1 MVCGQMFVMKEGFA
15 LNRLKLLTMSDIP
28 TEEVQWLWYPY
39 LPRGKITIIQGDPG
53 EGKTTF
59 VLALAALLT
68 CGLPMPGGAESL
80 PPMNIIYQTAED
92 GLADT
97 VKPRLTALGA
107 DCSRVLVIDE
117 SERELTLSDHRI
129 AQAIQETDAGLLVL
143 DPIQAYLG
151 EGVDMHRAN
160 EVRPVFKRLGQL
172 AEQTS
177 CAIVLVGHMNKM
189 QGVKSAYRGL
199 GSIDFRAAA
208 RSVLLVGR
216 SREDSETRVVVHD
229 KSSLAPEG
237 ASILFS
243 LHSDTGF
250 SWNGF
255 CDTTASELL
264 SGSGSSTTK
273 TEQAE
278 RLLLELL
285 KDGEVASEELLK
297 QSSALGISERTLKI
311 AKQNQGVVS
320 VRRGDRWY
328 ATLPDT
334 GQEGKGVTC

>member
-1 MVCGQMFVMKEGFA
+1 MVCGQMIEMKEGFA
-15 LNRLKLLTMSDIP
+15 LNKLKLLTMSDIP
-28 TEEVQWLWYPY
+28 TEDVQWLWYPY

-68 CGLPMPGGAESL
+68 CGLPMPGDAESL

-107 DCSRVLVIDE
+107 DCSRVLVIDK

-129 AQAIQETDAGLLVL
+129 AQAIQETDSGLLVL

-151 EGVDMHRAN
+151 EGVDKLKAN
-160 EVRPVFKRLGQL
+160 EVRRMLRRVGEL
-172 AEQTS
+172 AS
-177 CAIVLVGHMNKM
+177 LAGCAIVLVGHMNKM

-216 SREDSETRVVVHD
+216 SKDGPETRVVVHD
-229 KSSLAPEG
+229 KSSLSPEG

-243 LHSDTGF
+243 LHSDIGF
-250 SWNGF
+250 SWDGF
-255 CDTTASELL
+255 CDITASELL

-285 KDGEVASEELLK
+285 KHGEVASEELLK

-328 ATLPDT
+328 ARLPDT
-334 GQEGKGVTC
+334 GQEGKGATC

>member
-1 MVCGQMFVMKEGFA
+1 MNK
-15 LNRLKLLTMSDIP
+15 LKLLTMSDIP
-28 TEEVQWLWYPY
+28 AEEVRWLWYPY

-68 CGLPMPGGAESL
+68 RGLPMPGCTESR

-107 DCSRVLVIDE
+107 DCSKVLVIDE
-117 SERELTLSDHRI
+117 SERELTLSDRRL
-129 AQAIQETDAGLLVL
+129 AQAIQETDAGLFVL

-151 EGVDMHRAN
+151 DGVDMHRAN
-160 EVRPVFKRLGQL
+160 EVRPIFKRLGQL
-172 AEQTS
+172 AEQTG

-189 QGVKSAYRGL
+189 QGAKSAYRGL

-216 SREDSETRVVVHD
+216 SKDDPNMRVVVHD

-237 ASILFS
+237 QSILFS
-243 LHSDTGF
+243 LDSESGF
-250 SWNGF
+250 TWDGF

-264 SGSGSSTTK
+264 SGSGPTITK

-278 RLLLELL
+278 KLILEMLES
-285 KDGEVASEELLK
+285 GEVASDKLLHR
-297 QSSALGISERTLKI
+297 STALGISERTLKI
-311 AKQNQGVVS
+311 AKQNLGVS
-320 VRRGDRWY
+320 AIRRGDRWY
-328 ATLPDT
+328 VQMAEPI
-334 GQEGKGVTC
+334 QEGKGVMC

>member
-1 MVCGQMFVMKEGFA
+1 MSK
-15 LNRLKLLTMSDIP
+15 LKLLTMSDIP
-28 TEEVQWLWYPY
+28 AEEVRWLWYPY

-59 VLALAALLT
+59 VLALASLLT
-68 CGLPMPGGAESL
+68 RGLPAPGNTESQ

-117 SERELTLSDHRI
+117 SERELTLSDRRL
-129 AQAIQETDAGLLVL
+129 AQAIQETGAGLLVL

-151 EGVDMHRAN
+151 DGVDMHRAN
-160 EVRPVFKRLGQL
+160 EVRPIFKRLGQL
-172 AEQTS
+172 AEQTG

-189 QGVKSAYRGL
+189 QGAKSAYRGL

-216 SREDSETRVVVHD
+216 SKDDAETRVVVHD

-243 LHSDTGF
+243 LHADTGF
-250 SWNGF
+250 SWSGF

-264 SGSGSSTTK
+264 SGSSPAATK

-285 KDGEVASEELLK
+285 EKGEVSSEELVRR
-297 QSSALGISERTLKI
+297 SSALGISERTLKI

-320 VRRGDRWY
+320 VRRGGRWY
-328 ATLPDT
+328 AKLPDT
-334 GQEGKGVTC
+334 SQEGKGVMR

>member
-1 MVCGQMFVMKEGFA
+1 MVCGQMIEMKEGFA
-15 LNRLKLLTMSDIP
+15 LNKLKLLTMSDIP
-28 TEEVQWLWYPY
+28 TEDVQWLWYPY

-68 CGLPMPGGAESL
+68 CGLPMPGDAESL

-107 DCSRVLVIDE
+107 DCSRVLVIDK

-129 AQAIQETDAGLLVL
+129 AQAIQETDSGLLVL

-160 EVRPVFKRLGQL
+160 EVRPIFKRLGQL
-172 AEQTS
+172 AEQTG

-216 SREDSETRVVVHD
+216 SKDGPETRVVVHD
-229 KSSLAPEG
+229 KSSLSPEG

-243 LHSDTGF
+243 LHSDIGF
-250 SWNGF
+250 SWDGF
-255 CDTTASELL
+255 CDITASELL

-285 KDGEVASEELLK
+285 KHGEVASEELLK

-328 ATLPDT
+328 ARLPDT

>member
-1 MVCGQMFVMKEGFA
+1 MSK
-15 LNRLKLLTMSDIP
+15 LKLLTMSDIP
-28 TEEVQWLWYPY
+28 AEEVRWLWYPY

-59 VLALAALLT
+59 VLALASLLT
-68 CGLPMPGGAESL
+68 RGLSVPGNTESQ

-117 SERELTLSDHRI
+117 SERELTLSDRRL
-129 AQAIQETDAGLLVL
+129 AQAIQETGAGLLVL

-151 EGVDMHRAN
+151 DGVDMHRAN
-160 EVRPVFKRLGQL
+160 EVRPIFKRLGQL
-172 AEQTS
+172 AEQTG

-189 QGVKSAYRGL
+189 QGAKSAYRGL

-216 SREDSETRVVVHD
+216 SKDDAETRVVVHD

-243 LHSDTGF
+243 LHADTGF
-250 SWNGF
+250 SWSGF

-264 SGSGSSTTK
+264 SGSSPAATK

-285 KDGEVASEELLK
+285 EKGEISSEELVRR
-297 QSSALGISERTLKI
+297 SSALGISERTLKI

-320 VRRGDRWY
+320 VRRGGRWY
-328 ATLPDT
+328 AKLPDT
-334 GQEGKGVTC
+334 SQEGKGVIR

>member
-1 MVCGQMFVMKEGFA
+1 M
-15 LNRLKLLTMSDIP
+15 
-28 TEEVQWLWYPY
+28 QWFWYPY
-39 LPRGKITIIQGDPG
+39 LSRSKITIIQCDPG
-53 EGKTTF
+53 EDKTTI

-68 CGLPMPGGAESL
+68 CGLPMPGDAESL

-97 VKPRLTALGA
+97 VKSRLTALGA

-160 EVRPVFKRLGQL
+160 EVRPIFKRLGQL
-172 AEQTS
+172 AEQTG
-177 CAIVLVGHMNKM
+177 CAIVLVG
-189 QGVKSAYRGL
+189 
-199 GSIDFRAAA
+199 
-208 RSVLLVGR
+208 RSKD
-216 SREDSETRVVVHD
+216 DSETRVAVHD

-264 SGSGSSTTK
+264 SGSGSSATK

-285 KDGEVASEELLK
+285 KHGEVASEELLK

-311 AKQNQGVVS
+311 AKQNRGVIS
-320 VRRGDRWY
+320 LRRGDRWY
-328 ATLPDT
+328 AKLPDT

>member
-1 MVCGQMFVMKEGFA
+1 MNK
-15 LNRLKLLTMSDIP
+15 LKLLNMRDIP
-28 TEEVQWLWYPY
+28 AEEVRWLWYPY

-68 CGLPMPGGAESL
+68 RGRPMPGSTECQL
-80 PPMNIIYQTAED
+80 PMNIIYQTAED

-117 SERELTLSDHRI
+117 SERELTLSDRRL
-129 AQAIQETDAGLLVL
+129 AQAIDAAGAGLLVL

-151 EGVDMHRAN
+151 DGVDMHRAN
-160 EVRPVFKRLGQL
+160 EVRPIFKRLGQL
-172 AEQTS
+172 AERTG

-189 QGVKSAYRGL
+189 QGAKSAYRGL

-216 SREDSETRVVVHD
+216 SRDDSDVRVVVHD

-250 SWNGF
+250 SWCGF

-264 SGSGSSTTK
+264 SGTGPGATK

-297 QSSALGISERTLKI
+297 RSSALGISERTLKI

-320 VRRGDRWY
+320 VRKGDRWY
-328 ATLPDT
+328 TKLPDS
-334 GQEGKGVTC
+334 G

>member
-1 MVCGQMFVMKEGFA
+1 MSK
-15 LNRLKLLTMSDIP
+15 LKLLTMSEIP
-28 TEEVQWLWYPY
+28 TEKVQWLWYPY
-39 LPRGKITIIQGDPG
+39 LPKGKITIVQGDPG

-59 VLALAALLT
+59 VLALSALLT
-68 CGLPMPGGAESL
+68 HGLPMPGCTEGT

-97 VKPRLTALGA
+97 VKPRLTTLGA

-117 SERELTLSDHRI
+117 SERELTLSDRRL
-129 AQAIQETDAGLLVL
+129 AQAIQETNAGLLVL

-151 EGVDMHRAN
+151 DGVDMHRAN
-160 EVRPVFKRLGQL
+160 EVRPIFKRLGQL

-177 CAIVLVGHMNKM
+177 CAILLVGHMNKM

-216 SREDSETRVVVHD
+216 SKDDPDVRVVVHD

-237 ASILFS
+237 ASVLFS
-243 LHSDTGF
+243 LNSEQGF

-255 CDTTASELL
+255 CDTTASDLL
-264 SGSGSSTTK
+264 SGSGPSITK

-278 RLLLELL
+278 HLLLELL
-285 KDGEVASEELLK
+285 QNGEVASEELLR
-297 QSSALGISERTLKI
+297 QASALGISERTLKI
-311 AKQNQGVVS
+311 AKQNRGVIS

-328 ATLPDT
+328 ARLPDT
-334 GQEGKGVTC
+334 CQEGKGVMC

>member
-1 MVCGQMFVMKEGFA
+1 M
-15 LNRLKLLTMSDIP
+15 
-28 TEEVQWLWYPY
+28 
-39 LPRGKITIIQGDPG
+39 
-53 EGKTTF
+53 
-59 VLALAALLT
+59 ALASVSPQGQDYHRPGRPGRGQDHLRAGAGGSAYT
-68 CGLPMPGGAESL
+68 GLPMPGDTESL
-80 PPMNIIYQTAED
+80 PPMNVIYQTAED

-107 DCSRVLVIDE
+107 DCSCVLVIDE
-117 SERELTLSDHRI
+117 SERELTLSDRRLS
-129 AQAIQETDAGLLVL
+129 QAIQETGAGLLVL

-151 EGVDMHRAN
+151 DGVDMHRAN
-160 EVRPVFKRLGQL
+160 EVRPIFKRLGQL
-172 AEQTS
+172 AEQTG

-216 SREDSETRVVVHD
+216 SKDDSVVRVVVHD

-255 CDTTASELL
+255 CDTTAGELL
-264 SGSGSSTTK
+264 SGNGPGTTK

-285 KDGEVASEELLK
+285 KNGEVASEELVRE
-297 QSSALGISERTLKI
+297 SSARGISERTLKI
-311 AKQNQGVVS
+311 AKQNQGIIS
-320 VRRGDRWY
+320 VRRGDHWY
-328 ATLPDT
+328 AKLSDS
-334 GQEGKGVTC
+334 GQEGKGVMC

>member
-1 MVCGQMFVMKEGFA
+1 MNK
-15 LNRLKLLTMSDIP
+15 LKLLTMSDIP
-28 TEEVQWLWYPY
+28 AEEVRWLWYPY

-68 CGLPMPGGAESL
+68 RGLPMPGCTESR

-107 DCSRVLVIDE
+107 DCSKVLDIDE
-117 SERELTLSDHRI
+117 SERELTLSDRRL
-129 AQAIQETDAGLLVL
+129 AQAIQETDAGLFVL

-151 EGVDMHRAN
+151 DGVDMHRAN
-160 EVRPVFKRLGQL
+160 EVRPIFKRLGQL
-172 AEQTS
+172 AEQTG

-216 SREDSETRVVVHD
+216 SKDDEQVRVVVHD

-237 ASILFS
+237 KSILFS

-250 SWNGF
+250 SWSGF
-255 CDTTASELL
+255 CDTTANELL
-264 SGSGSSTTK
+264 SGSGPSITK

-285 KDGEVASEELLK
+285 KDGEVASEELVRR
-297 QSSALGISERTLKI
+297 STALGISERTLKI

-320 VRRGDRWY
+320 VRRGERWY
-328 ATLPDT
+328 ARLSDP

>member
-1 MVCGQMFVMKEGFA
+1 MSK
-15 LNRLKLLTMSDIP
+15 LKLLTMSDIP
-28 TEEVQWLWYPY
+28 AEEVRWLWYPY

-59 VLALAALLT
+59 VLALASLLT
-68 CGLPMPGGAESL
+68 RGLPVPGNTESQ

-117 SERELTLSDHRI
+117 SERELTLSDRRL
-129 AQAIQETDAGLLVL
+129 AQAIQETGAGLLVL

-151 EGVDMHRAN
+151 DGVDMHRAN
-160 EVRPVFKRLGQL
+160 EVRPIFKRLGQL
-172 AEQTS
+172 AEQTG

-189 QGVKSAYRGL
+189 QGAKSAYRGL

-216 SREDSETRVVVHD
+216 SKDDAETRVVVHD

-243 LHSDTGF
+243 LHADTGF
-250 SWNGF
+250 SWSGF

-264 SGSGSSTTK
+264 SGSSPAATK

-285 KDGEVASEELLK
+285 EKTK
-297 QSSALGISERTLKI
+297 R
-311 AKQNQGVVS
+311 
-320 VRRGDRWY
+320 
-328 ATLPDT
+328 
-334 GQEGKGVTC
+334 

>member
-1 MVCGQMFVMKEGFA
+1 MNK
-15 LNRLKLLTMSDIP
+15 LKLLTMSDIP
-28 TEEVQWLWYPY
+28 AEEVQWLWYPY

-68 CGLPMPGGAESL
+68 QGLPVSGGTDGQ

-117 SERELTLSDHRI
+117 SERELTLSDRRL
-129 AQAIQETDAGLLVL
+129 AQAIDEAGAGLLVL

-151 EGVDMHRAN
+151 DGVDMHRAN
-160 EVRPVFKRLGQL
+160 EVRPIFKRLGQL
-172 AEQTS
+172 AEQTG

-189 QGVKSAYRGL
+189 QGAKAAYRGL

-216 SREDSETRVVVHD
+216 SRDDSDVRVVVHD

-250 SWNGF
+250 SWRGF

-264 SGSGSSTTK
+264 SGTGPSATK

-297 QSSALGISERTLKI
+297 RSTALGISERTLKI

-320 VRRGDRWY
+320 VRKGDRWY
-328 ATLPDT
+328 TKLPDS
-334 GQEGKGVTC
+334 G

>member
-1 MVCGQMFVMKEGFA
+1 MVCGLITEMEEEIS
-15 LNRLKLLTMSDIP
+15 LNKLKLLTMSDIP
-28 TEEVQWLWYPY
+28 TEEARWLWYPY
-39 LPRGKITIIQGDPG
+39 LPKGKITIIQGDPG

-59 VLALAALLT
+59 VLALTALLT
-68 CGLPMPGGAESL
+68 HGLPMPGCTESL

-107 DCSRVLVIDE
+107 DCSKVLVIDE
-117 SERELTLSDHRI
+117 SERELTLSDRRL
-129 AQAIQETDAGLLVL
+129 AQAIQKAGAGLLVL

-151 EGVDMHRAN
+151 EGVNMHRAN
-160 EVRPVFKRLGQL
+160 EIRPIFKRLGQL
-172 AEQTS
+172 AEQTG

-189 QGVKSAYRGL
+189 QGAKSAYRGL

-216 SREDSETRVVVHD
+216 SKDDPETRVVVHD

-250 SWNGF
+250 SWSGF

-264 SGSGSSTTK
+264 SGSGPGVTK

-285 KDGEVASEELLK
+285 KGGEVASEELLK

-311 AKQNQGVVS
+311 AKQNRGVIS
-320 VRRGDRWY
+320 LRRGDRWY
-328 ATLPDT
+328 AKLPDT

>member
-1 MVCGQMFVMKEGFA
+1 MVCGLITEMEEEIS
-15 LNRLKLLTMSDIP
+15 LNKLKLLTMSDIP
-28 TEEVQWLWYPY
+28 TEEVRWLWYPY
-39 LPRGKITIIQGDPG
+39 LPKGKITIIQGDPG

-59 VLALAALLT
+59 VLALTALLT
-68 CGLPMPGGAESL
+68 HGLPMPNCTESL

-107 DCSRVLVIDE
+107 DCSKVLVIDE
-117 SERELTLSDHRI
+117 SERELTLSDRRL
-129 AQAIQETDAGLLVL
+129 AQAIQEAGAGLLVL

-151 EGVDMHRAN
+151 DGVDMHRAN
-160 EVRPVFKRLGQL
+160 EVRPIFKRLGQL
-172 AEQTS
+172 AEQTG

-189 QGVKSAYRGL
+189 QGAKSAYRGL

-216 SREDSETRVVVHD
+216 SKDDPETRMVVHD

-250 SWNGF
+250 SWSGF

-264 SGSGSSTTK
+264 SGSGPSTTK
-273 TEQAE
+273 TERAE
-278 RLLLELL
+278 RLLLERL
-285 KDGEVASEELLK
+285 KGGEVASEELLK

-311 AKQNQGVVS
+311 AKQNCGVIS
-320 VRRGDRWY
+320 LRRGDRWY
-328 ATLPDT
+328 AKLPDT

>member
-1 MVCGQMFVMKEGFA
+1 MNK
-15 LNRLKLLTMSDIP
+15 LKLLTMSDIP
-28 TEEVQWLWYPY
+28 VEEVRWLWYPY

-68 CGLPMPGGAESL
+68 QGLPVPGGADGQ

-107 DCSRVLVIDE
+107 DCSSVLVIDE
-117 SERELTLSDHRI
+117 SERELTLSDRRL
-129 AQAIQETDAGLLVL
+129 AQAIDEAGAGLLVL
-143 DPIQAYLG
+143 DPIQAYLSD
-151 EGVDMHRAN
+151 GVDMHRAN
-160 EVRPVFKRLGQL
+160 EVRPIFKRLGQL
-172 AEQTS
+172 AERTG

-189 QGVKSAYRGL
+189 QGAKSAYRGL

-216 SREDSETRVVVHD
+216 SRDDSDVRVVVHD

-250 SWNGF
+250 SWRGF
-255 CDTTASELL
+255 CDTTANELL
-264 SGSGSSTTK
+264 SGTGPSATK

-278 RLLLELL
+278 HLLLELL

-297 QSSALGISERTLKI
+297 RSSALGISERTLKI

-328 ATLPDT
+328 TKLPDS
-334 GQEGKGVTC
+334 G

>member
-1 MVCGQMFVMKEGFA
+1 
-15 LNRLKLLTMSDIP
+15 
-28 TEEVQWLWYPY
+28 
-39 LPRGKITIIQGDPG
+39 
-53 EGKTTF
+53 
-59 VLALAALLT
+59 
-68 CGLPMPGGAESL
+68 
-80 PPMNIIYQTAED
+80 MNIIYQTAED

-107 DCSRVLVIDE
+107 DCSKVLVIDE
-117 SERELTLSDHRI
+117 SERELTLSDRRL
-129 AQAIQETDAGLLVL
+129 AQAIQETDAGLFVL

-151 EGVDMHRAN
+151 DGVDMHRAN
-160 EVRPVFKRLGQL
+160 EVRPIFKRLGQL
-172 AEQTS
+172 AEQTG

-216 SREDSETRVVVHD
+216 SKDDEQVRVVVHD

-250 SWNGF
+250 SWSGF

-264 SGSGSSTTK
+264 SGSGPGVTK

-285 KDGEVASEELLK
+285 KGGEVASEELLK

-311 AKQNQGVVS
+311 AKQNRGVIS
-320 VRRGDRWY
+320 LRRGDRWY
-328 ATLPDT
+328 AKLPDT

>member
-1 MVCGQMFVMKEGFA
+1 MYGQGKKAEEEKK
-15 LNRLKLLTMSDIP
+15 LNKLKLLNMSEIP
-28 TEEVQWLWYPY
+28 EEEVRWLWYSY
-39 LPRGKITIIQGDPG
+39 LPRGKITIVQGDPG

-68 CGLPMPGGAESL
+68 RGLPMPGGADNQPS
-80 PPMNIIYQTAED
+80 MNIIYQTAED

-97 VKPRLTALGA
+97 VKPRLTTLGA

-117 SERELTLSDHRI
+117 SERELTLSDQRL
-129 AQAIQETDAGLLVL
+129 AQAIRETGAGLLVL

-151 EGVDMHRAN
+151 DGVDMHRAN
-160 EVRPVFKRLGQL
+160 EVRPLFKRLGQL
-172 AEQTS
+172 AEQTG

-189 QGVKSAYRGL
+189 QGAKSAYRGL

-216 SREDSETRVVVHD
+216 SKDDPDVRVVVHD

-243 LHSDTGF
+243 LHSDIGF
-250 SWNGF
+250 SWSGF

-264 SGSGSSTTK
+264 SGSGPGVTK

-285 KDGEVASEELLK
+285 KHGEVASEELLK

-311 AKQNQGVVS
+311 AKQNQGVIS

-328 ATLPDT
+328 AKLPDT
-334 GQEGKGVTC
+334 GQAGKGVTC

>member
-1 MVCGQMFVMKEGFA
+1 MNK
-15 LNRLKLLTMSDIP
+15 LKLLTMSDIP
-28 TEEVQWLWYPY
+28 AEEVRWLWYPY

-59 VLALAALLT
+59 VLALASLLT
-68 CGLPMPGGAESL
+68 RGLPVPGNTESQ

-117 SERELTLSDHRI
+117 SERELTLSDRRL
-129 AQAIQETDAGLLVL
+129 AQAIQETGAGLLVL

-151 EGVDMHRAN
+151 DGVDMHRAN
-160 EVRPVFKRLGQL
+160 EVRPIFKRLGQL
-172 AEQTS
+172 AEQTG

-189 QGVKSAYRGL
+189 QGAKSAYRGL

-216 SREDSETRVVVHD
+216 SKDDAETRVVVHD

-243 LHSDTGF
+243 LHADTGF
-250 SWNGF
+250 SWSGF

-264 SGSGSSTTK
+264 SGSSPAATK

-285 KDGEVASEELLK
+285 EKGEISSEELVRR
-297 QSSALGISERTLKI
+297 SSALGISERTLKI

-320 VRRGDRWY
+320 VRRGGRWY
-328 ATLPDT
+328 AKLPDT
-334 GQEGKGVTC
+334 SQEGKGVIR

>member
-1 MVCGQMFVMKEGFA
+1 MSK
-15 LNRLKLLTMSDIP
+15 LKLLTMSDIP
-28 TEEVQWLWYPY
+28 AEEVRWLWYPY

-59 VLALAALLT
+59 VLALASLLT
-68 CGLPMPGGAESL
+68 RGLPVPGNTESQ

-117 SERELTLSDHRI
+117 SERELTLSDRRL
-129 AQAIQETDAGLLVL
+129 AQAIQETGAGLLVL

-151 EGVDMHRAN
+151 DGVDMHRAN
-160 EVRPVFKRLGQL
+160 EVRPIFKRLGQL
-172 AEQTS
+172 AEQTG

-189 QGVKSAYRGL
+189 QGAKSAYRGL
-199 GSIDFRAAA
+199 GSIDFRVAA

-216 SREDSETRVVVHD
+216 SKDDAETRVVVHD

-243 LHSDTGF
+243 LHADTGF
-250 SWNGF
+250 SWSGF

-264 SGSGSSTTK
+264 SGSSPAATK

-285 KDGEVASEELLK
+285 EKGEISSEELVRR
-297 QSSALGISERTLKI
+297 SSALGISERTLKI

-320 VRRGDRWY
+320 VRRGGRWY
-328 ATLPDT
+328 AKLPDT
-334 GQEGKGVTC
+334 SQEGKGVIR

>member
-1 MVCGQMFVMKEGFA
+1 MVCGPTKMRGEANLSK
-15 LNRLKLLTMSDIP
+15 LKLLTMSDIP
-28 TEEVQWLWYPY
+28 AEEVRWLWYPY

-53 EGKTTF
+53 EGMTTF
-59 VLALAALLT
+59 VLALASLLT
-68 CGLPMPGGAESL
+68 RGLPAPGNTESQ

-117 SERELTLSDHRI
+117 SERELTLSDRRL
-129 AQAIQETDAGLLVL
+129 AQAIQETGAGLLVL

-151 EGVDMHRAN
+151 DGVDMHRAN
-160 EVRPVFKRLGQL
+160 EVRPIFKRLGQL
-172 AEQTS
+172 AEQTG

-189 QGVKSAYRGL
+189 QGAKSAYRGL

-216 SREDSETRVVVHD
+216 SKDDAETRVVVHD

-243 LHSDTGF
+243 LHADTGF
-250 SWNGF
+250 SWSGF

-264 SGSGSSTTK
+264 SGSSPAATK

-285 KDGEVASEELLK
+285 EKGEVSSEELVRR
-297 QSSALGISERTLKI
+297 SSALGISERTLKI

-320 VRRGDRWY
+320 VRRGGRWY
-328 ATLPDT
+328 AKLPDT
-334 GQEGKGVTC
+334 SQEGKGVMR

>member
-1 MVCGQMFVMKEGFA
+1 MNK
-15 LNRLKLLTMSDIP
+15 LKLLTMSDIP
-28 TEEVQWLWYPY
+28 VEEVRWLWYPY

-68 CGLPMPGGAESL
+68 QGLPVPGGADGQ

-117 SERELTLSDHRI
+117 SERELTLSDRRL
-129 AQAIQETDAGLLVL
+129 AQAIDEAGAGLLVL

-151 EGVDMHRAN
+151 DGVDMYRAN
-160 EVRPVFKRLGQL
+160 EVRPIFKRLGQL
-172 AEQTS
+172 AERTG
-177 CAIVLVGHMNKM
+177 CAVVLVGHMNKM
-189 QGVKSAYRGL
+189 QGAKSAYRGL

-216 SREDSETRVVVHD
+216 SRDDSDVRVVVHD

-250 SWNGF
+250 SWRGF

-264 SGSGSSTTK
+264 SGTGPSATK
-273 TEQAE
+273 TKQAE
-278 RLLLELL
+278 HLLLELL

-297 QSSALGISERTLKI
+297 RSSALGISERTLKI

-320 VRRGDRWY
+320 VRKGDRWY
-328 ATLPDT
+328 TKLPDS
-334 GQEGKGVTC
+334 G

>member
-1 MVCGQMFVMKEGFA
+1 MYGQDKKAEEEKKFNK
-15 LNRLKLLTMSDIP
+15 LKLLTMSEILE
-28 TEEVQWLWYPY
+28 EEVRWLWYPY
-39 LPRGKITIIQGDPG
+39 LPGGKITIVQGDPG

-59 VLALAALLT
+59 VLALASLLT
-68 CGLPMPGGAESL
+68 QGTPMPGTTEGL

-107 DCSRVLVIDE
+107 DCSRILVIDE
-117 SERELTLSDHRI
+117 SERELTLSDRRL
-129 AQAIQETDAGLLVL
+129 AQAIQETNAGLLVL

-151 EGVDMHRAN
+151 GNVDMHRAN
-160 EVRPVFKRLGQL
+160 EVCPIFKRLGQL
-172 AEQTS
+172 AEQTG

-216 SREDSETRVVVHD
+216 SKDGDQVRVVVHD
-229 KSSLAPEG
+229 KSSLATEG

-250 SWNGF
+250 AWSGF
-255 CDTTASELL
+255 CDITASELL
-264 SGSGSSTTK
+264 SSGSPGTTK

-278 RLLLELL
+278 RLLLKLL
-285 KDGEVASEELLK
+285 KDGEVSSEELLK
-297 QSSALGISERTLKI
+297 WAAAHGISERTLKI
-311 AKQNQGVVS
+311 ARQNRGVIS
-320 VRRGDRWY
+320 VRKGDRWY
-328 ATLPDT
+328 AKLPETD
-334 GQEGKGVTC
+334 QEGKGVTC

>member
-1 MVCGQMFVMKEGFA
+1 MVYGLTTETKGWSN
-15 LNRLKLLTMSDIP
+15 LNKLKLLTMSNIP
-28 TEEVQWLWYPY
+28 AEEVRWLWYPY
-39 LPRGKITIIQGDPG
+39 LPKGKITIVQGDPG

-68 CGLPMPGGAESL
+68 RGLQMPGGADSQ
-80 PPMNIIYQTAED
+80 PPMSVIYQTAED

-117 SERELTLSDHRI
+117 SERELTLSDQRLT
-129 AQAIQETDAGLLVL
+129 QAIRETGAGLLVL

-151 EGVDMHRAN
+151 DGVDMHRAN
-160 EVRPVFKRLGQL
+160 EVRPIFKRLGQL
-172 AEQTS
+172 AEQTG

-189 QGVKSAYRGL
+189 QGAKSAYRGL

-216 SREDSETRVVVHD
+216 SKDDSDVRVVVHD

-264 SGSGSSTTK
+264 SYSGPSTTK

-278 RLLLELL
+278 CLLLELL
-285 KDGEVASEELLK
+285 KNGEVASEELLRRT
-297 QSSALGISERTLKI
+297 SALGISERTLKI
-311 AKQNQGVVS
+311 AKQNRGVIS
-320 VRRGDRWY
+320 VRRGDRWF
-328 ATLPDT
+328 AKLPDT
-334 GQEGKGVTC
+334 GQAGKGVTC

>member
-1 MVCGQMFVMKEGFA
+1 MNK
-15 LNRLKLLTMSDIP
+15 LKLLTMSDIP
-28 TEEVQWLWYPY
+28 AEEVRWFWYPY
-39 LPRGKITIIQGDPG
+39 LPRGKITIVQGDPG

-68 CGLPMPGGAESL
+68 RGLPMPGSAGME

-97 VKPRLTALGA
+97 VKPRLTSLGA
-107 DCSRVLVIDE
+107 DCSRVQVIDE
-117 SERELTLSDHRI
+117 SERGLTLSDRRL
-129 AQAIQETDAGLLVL
+129 AQAIQETGAGLLVL

-151 EGVDMHRAN
+151 DGVDMHRAN
-160 EVRPVFKRLGQL
+160 EVRPIFKRLGQL
-172 AEQTS
+172 AEQS
-177 CAIVLVGHMNKM
+177 GCAILLVGHMNKM

-216 SREDSETRVVVHD
+216 SKDDPDTRVVVHD

-243 LHSDTGF
+243 LDSEQGF
-250 SWNGF
+250 SWSGF
-255 CDTTASELL
+255 CDTTASDLL
-264 SGSGSSTTK
+264 SGSGSGITK

-278 RLLLELL
+278 RLLVELL
-285 KDGEVASEELLK
+285 KDGEVSSEELLR
-297 QSSALGISERTLKI
+297 QSTALGISERTLKI
-311 AKQNQGVVS
+311 AKQNRGVVS
-320 VRRGDRWY
+320 VRKGDRWY
-328 ATLPDT
+328 SKLPDT
-334 GQEGKGVTC
+334 RQEGKEVAY

>member
-1 MVCGQMFVMKEGFA
+1 MNK
-15 LNRLKLLTMSDIP
+15 LKLLTMSDIP
-28 TEEVQWLWYPY
+28 AEEVRWLWYPY

-68 CGLPMPGGAESL
+68 RGLPMPGCTESR

-107 DCSRVLVIDE
+107 DCSKVLVIDE
-117 SERELTLSDHRI
+117 SERELTLSDRRL
-129 AQAIQETDAGLLVL
+129 AQAIQETDAGLFVL

-151 EGVDMHRAN
+151 DGVDMHRAN
-160 EVRPVFKRLGQL
+160 EVRPIFKRLGQL
-172 AEQTS
+172 AEQTG

-216 SREDSETRVVVHD
+216 SKDDEQVRVVVHD

-237 ASILFS
+237 KSILFS

-250 SWNGF
+250 SWSGF
-255 CDTTASELL
+255 CDTTA
-264 SGSGSSTTK
+264 
-273 TEQAE
+273 
-278 RLLLELL
+278 
-285 KDGEVASEELLK
+285 
-297 QSSALGISERTLKI
+297 
-311 AKQNQGVVS
+311 N
-320 VRRGDRWY
+320 
-328 ATLPDT
+328 
-334 GQEGKGVTC
+334 

>member
-1 MVCGQMFVMKEGFA
+1 MVCGLTTETKGWSN
-15 LNRLKLLTMSDIP
+15 LNKLKLLTMSNIP
-28 TEEVQWLWYPY
+28 AEEVRWLWYPY
-39 LPRGKITIIQGDPG
+39 LPKGKITIVQGDPG

-68 CGLPMPGGAESL
+68 RGLPMPGGADSQ
-80 PPMNIIYQTAED
+80 PPMSVIYQTAED

-117 SERELTLSDHRI
+117 SERELTLSDQRL
-129 AQAIQETDAGLLVL
+129 AQAIRETGAGLLVL

-151 EGVDMHRAN
+151 DGVDMHRAN
-160 EVRPVFKRLGQL
+160 EVRPIFKRLGQL
-172 AEQTS
+172 AEQTG

-189 QGVKSAYRGL
+189 QGAKSAYRGL

-216 SREDSETRVVVHD
+216 SKEDSDVRVVVHD

-255 CDTTASELL
+255 CDTTATELL
-264 SGSGSSTTK
+264 SGSGPSTTK

-285 KDGEVASEELLK
+285 KNGEVASEELLR
-297 QSSALGISERTLKI
+297 QASALGISERTLKI
-311 AKQNQGVVS
+311 AKQNRGVIS
-320 VRRGDRWY
+320 IRRGDRWY
-328 ATLPDT
+328 AKLPDT